1 MPTDAQ
7 IKEIREAIAGE
18 EAMLLPVMPA
28 WFNALSLEE
37 RDELILLAW
46 PSPPIPPGFFDD

>member
-1 MPTDAQ
+1 MFTDAQ
-7 IKEIREAIAGE
+7 VKEVREAIAGD
-18 EAMLLPVMPA
+18 EATLLPVYTA

-37 RDELILLAW
+37 RDEVLSLAC